1 MQVGTLQ
8 ELWRHPVKSLAGESL
23 AAARL
28 TKRGLLGDRCW
39 AVVDAASGEIR
50 SAKQL
55 PGLLDFSARFAEGA
69 EPAPEAYGDAV
80 AEALIVGPDGAVHA
94 ARDPRAQ
101 ARLSAAIGVAL
112 RLAPLAP
119 PEDRAHYRL
128 REKRGAEQ
136 IAASMQLQPGEGMPD
151 FSGTPVETLAML
163 AEYATPPGSYTDA
176 YPLHLLTSA
185 SLAALR
191 ERSGIDADRRRFR
204 PNLYVASAD
213 GAAEFREFAWIG
225 RRLRVG
231 DAILAVESKT
241 IRCSMPSRAQAPFG
255 LAEEARLTPALVLH
269 CKRHLGVNVHVE
281 REGTLRTGDAV
292 WLLD

>member
-23 AAARL
+23 ASALL
-28 TKRGLLGDRCW
+28 TKRGVLGDRCW
-39 AVVDAASGEIR
+39 AFVDAASGEIR

-55 PGLLDFSARFAEGA
+55 PALLGFSARFAAGA
-69 EPAPEAYGDAV
+69 EPTPEAYGDAV
-80 AEALIVGPDGAVHA
+80 ADVEIVGPDGARHA

-101 ARLSAAIGVAL
+101 APLSAAIGAAL

-119 PEDRAHYRL
+119 PEDAAHYRL

-136 IAASMQLQPGEGMPD
+136 IAALMQLLPGEGMPD

-204 PNLYVASAD
+204 PNLYIDTGD
-213 GAAEFREFAWIG
+213 GAAGFREFAWLG

-231 DAILAVESKT
+231 ATILAVESRT

-255 LAEEARLTPALVLH
+255 LAEEARITPALVVH